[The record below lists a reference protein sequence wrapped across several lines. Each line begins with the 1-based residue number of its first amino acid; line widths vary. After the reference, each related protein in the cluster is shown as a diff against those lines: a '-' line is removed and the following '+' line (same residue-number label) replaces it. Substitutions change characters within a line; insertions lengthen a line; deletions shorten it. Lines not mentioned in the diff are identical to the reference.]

1 MLTKPKFPK
10 IKMNYCIYNR
20 MMVSYLA
27 HFEIPYDFK
36 KSIQF
41 TMFII
46 ACKTQTQL
54 TTSKMHINYKLL
66 GLSLKI

>member
-1 MLTKPKFPK
+1 
-10 IKMNYCIYNR
+10 
-20 MMVSYLA
+20 MVSYLA

-46 ACKTQTQL
+46 ACKNTNP
-54 TTSKMHINYKLL
+54 INH
-66 GLSLKI
+66 LKNAH

>member
-1 MLTKPKFPK
+1 
-10 IKMNYCIYNR
+10 
-20 MMVSYLA
+20 MVSYLA

-36 KSIQF
+36 KSTQF

-66 GLSLKI
+66 GLSLRI

>member
-1 MLTKPKFPK
+1 
-10 IKMNYCIYNR
+10 
-20 MMVSYLA
+20 MVSYLA